1 MSRSVGKRPQKLPK
15 VTVIGEGITEQ
26 YYFSHVRSLY
36 NYRYELKPYYF
47 GTTTLQEMERKISE
61 IVSGGG
67 IAICVF
73 DTDVSQRDEAQRKR
87 LDHLK
92 RKYGQKKN
100 VIFCDS
106 LPSVEYWFLLHYR
119 NTNRFFAGSAE
130 VEREL
135 RTYIERYEKKANFL
149 EKEKWVADMCSDQKL
164 ETAIQRAKDFGEN
177 GESYSNI
184 YKAFDFLKNK
194 KKVCR

>member
-1 MSRSVGKRPQKLPK
+1 MSRNIGKRPQKLPK

-26 YYFSHVRSLY
+26 YYFSHIRSLY
-36 NYRYELKPYYF
+36 NFKYVLKPYYF
-47 GTTTLQEMERKISE
+47 GTTSLQEMERKIFE

-73 DTDVSQRDEAQRKR
+73 DTDVSQRDEEQRKR

-119 NTNRFFAGSAE
+119 NTNRYFGSSAE

-135 RTYIERYEKKANFL
+135 RTFIGRYEKKAVFL

-177 GESYSNI
+177 GDSYSNV
-184 YKAFDFLKNK
+184 YKAIELL
-194 KKVCR
+194 RRYRH

>member
-1 MSRSVGKRPQKLPK
+1 MSRDIGKRRQKSPK

-26 YYFSHVRSLY
+26 YYFSHLRSLY
-36 NYRYELKPYYF
+36 NFRYVLKPYYF
-47 GTTTLQEMERKISE
+47 GTTSLQEMERKISE
-61 IVSGGG
+61 IVGGG
-67 IAICVF
+67 GFAICVF
-73 DTDVSQRDEAQRKR
+73 DTDVSQRDEEQRKR

-106 LPSVEYWFLLHYR
+106 FPSVEYWFLLHYR
-119 NTNRFFAGSAE
+119 NTNRYFGSSAE

-135 RTYIERYEKKANFL
+135 RTYIERYEKRTYFL
-149 EKEKWVADMCSDQKL
+149 EKEKWVADMCSGNKL
-164 ETAIQRAKDFGEN
+164 ETAIQRAKDFGGY

-184 YKAFDFLKNK
+184 YKAIELF
-194 KKVCR
+194 RS

>member
-1 MSRSVGKRPQKLPK
+1 MSRNIGKRPQKSPK

-26 YYFSHVRSLY
+26 YYFSHLRSLY
-36 NYRYELKPYYF
+36 NFRYVLKPYYF
-47 GTTTLQEMERKISE
+47 GTTSLQEMERKISE
-61 IVSGGG
+61 IVGGGG

-87 LDHLK
+87 LDQLK

-119 NTNRFFAGSAE
+119 NTNRFFASSAE

-135 RTYIERYEKKANFL
+135 RTYIERYEKRADFL

-184 YKAFDFLKNK
+184 YKAIEFLGSD
-194 KKVCR
+194 

>member
-1 MSRSVGKRPQKLPK
+1 MSRDIGKRRQKSPK

-26 YYFSHVRSLY
+26 YYFSHIRSIY
-36 NYRYELKPYYF
+36 NFRYVLKPYYF
-47 GTTTLQEMERKISE
+47 GTTSLQEMERKISE
-61 IVSGGG
+61 IVGGGG

-73 DTDVSQRDEAQRKR
+73 DTDVSQRDESQRKR

-119 NTNRFFAGSAE
+119 NTNRHFGSSAE

-135 RTYIERYEKKANFL
+135 RTYIEGYKKRADFL
-149 EKEKWVADMCSDQKL
+149 EKEKWVSDMCSDQKL
-164 ETAIQRAKDFGEN
+164 ETAIQRAKDFGET
-177 GESYSNI
+177 GESYSNV
-184 YKAFDFLKNK
+184 YKAIEFF
-194 KKVCR
+194 RR

>member
-1 MSRSVGKRPQKLPK
+1 MSRDVEKRPLRSPK
-15 VTVIGEGITEQ
+15 ITVIGEGITEQ

-47 GTTTLQEMERKISE
+47 GTTSLQEMERKISE
-61 IVSGGG
+61 IVGGGG

-73 DTDVSQRDEAQRKR
+73 DTDVSQRDETQRKR

-119 NTNRFFAGSAE
+119 NTNRFFASSDE
-130 VEREL
+130 VKREL
-135 RTYIERYEKKANFL
+135 RTFIGRYEKKADFL

-164 ETAIQRAKDFGEN
+164 EIAIQRAKDFGEN

-184 YKAFDFLKNK
+184 YRAIELF
-194 KKVCR
+194 RQ

>member
-1 MSRSVGKRPQKLPK
+1 MSRNIGKRPQKLAK

-26 YYFSHVRSLY
+26 YYFSHIRSIY
-36 NYRYELKPYYF
+36 NFRYVLKPYYF
-47 GTTTLQEMERKISE
+47 GTTSLQEMERKISE
-61 IVSGGG
+61 IVGGGG

-73 DTDVSQRDEAQRKR
+73 DTDVSQRDETQRKH

-119 NTNRFFAGSAE
+119 NTNRFFASSAE

-135 RTYIERYEKKANFL
+135 RTFIGRYEKKADFL

-164 ETAIQRAKDFGEN
+164 ETAIHRAKGFGES

-184 YKAFDFLKNK
+184 YRAIELL
-194 KKVCR
+194 RL